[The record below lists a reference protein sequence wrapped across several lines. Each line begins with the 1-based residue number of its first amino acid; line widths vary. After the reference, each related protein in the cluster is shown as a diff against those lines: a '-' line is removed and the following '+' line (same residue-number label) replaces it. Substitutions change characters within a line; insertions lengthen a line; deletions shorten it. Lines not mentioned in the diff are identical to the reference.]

1 MPDNNGDQPSDMNV
15 KNIHATGIRTDS
27 LNANQQN
34 VGVLNVTRLDAATG
48 ETKSAATDA
57 MNELRISTERDNR
70 SILQMLDKN
79 LKQMRDGSKD
89 VNAVAEIIR
98 TTIDNLTQATEMG
111 FNKAVAVSS
120 SSSDEAMRNIETAIE
135 ALTRNLSQSLSTAES
150 ERGMIMS
157 QTIGDVTASV
167 GMVQTAS
174 QYVSEIFKKIE
185 RSQVISP
192 VLMGSGSPVSQQQIN
207 AAQDQR
213 IYELRTRL
221 ATAEGQEAVK
231 LLNEFADLSAT
242 IDQTSK
248 AVGTMYR
255 LLTSENN
262 ALGNIVGR
270 GIISKFEGNLLSTIH
285 TLQSWT
291 SNIVDISKVSR
302 GGAEHFRTSLD
313 IAATGAIGA
322 NTALLEFIPAL
333 TQGADSIS
341 STFALVKYSM
351 SNDLINPIGIMGGDI
366 REVSRSM
373 RQARMTLLSQGNGA
387 INRLSTS
394 ASNEAIMGLYDL
406 QRRLNI
412 KADIN
417 DSRTLSILG
426 TQLSSMQIIATNT
439 GSTVDEIIKMNSNVS
454 KQLFNAASA
463 GILTGKQ
470 ANTYMNAQALLQK
483 RGLNEM
489 ASLVKGLAESG
500 GNASLYLSKNPEM
513 ATSLAASGTIDSLY
527 RLANLLNSSTQTNAA
542 FFSDLQRSAAGFK
555 SQTQLGAAGS
565 VVLSQAYQNLSGEA
579 GRAATITANPPELSM
594 AQRLWARVQDI
605 MTNYV
610 GTTTS
615 LVVSLGANTAA
626 LIANTIALGG
636 FGKIGGIIKGLGG
649 AILGMPKKMIGLF
662 RGGAAAAGAAA
673 GTSVG
678 ATVASSI
685 GSAVTVSTEN
695 AMARVMPTI
704 TNSVAKISPTI
715 IQTGGAAASASTGFV
730 RSAGGAVASG
740 VRAAGSL
747 VPETGAIMGATRG
760 LGSMITRSL
769 PVIGTIMGIYDAV
782 SRISNG
788 DILGGMWS
796 GAAGIMASINPL
808 ASAGM
813 YAGLVGRDVYNSYSS
828 TTTTASPI
836 GGYTGQDPLT
846 LAYPTDLGGQYTSDA
861 TVNNGI
867 RNDTQQLIWATN
879 QALYDLI
886 SIAQSEVSILR
897 IIANNTSTGQ
907 TEIPTGFF
915 DWLTGTAKKEIKKN
929 SAKQAA
935 TYSAPNGETKSE

>member
-1 MPDNNGDQPSDMNV
+1 MTKRSVARPLGTKLTSVSGLHSRSNISDGWSAGSSNMIHQIFRGRMDRMDKYRTYDWMDQDSD
-15 KNIHATGIRTDS
+15 ISRA
-27 LNANQQN
+27 
-34 VGVLNVTRLDAATG
+34 LDIIA
-48 ETKSAATDA
+48 EHC
-57 MNELRISTERDNR
+57 TERDSDHRYFKFHWYTNEAAVEVTELLKAHLDQWSKINR
-70 SILQMLDKN
+70 FKRHLFKTVRNMMKYGDWFMFRNPHTFELYDIHPQDVMGAIVDRDSLEILGWMIRDFRWNVADLEIDVKDDSIKRQIQSLTNGNLAGGSNMGNAVNSRLIPAIHILHFSLSEGKMASSGFGRGTGNGTAGMGSVESANPWPFGRSWLDKAHN
-79 LKQMRDGSKD
+79 TFKKRELLEDSIIIHRVQRAPTRLVWYIDVGKMRHDKHTH
-89 VNAVAEIIR
+89 VVQNFKNELNQKRIP
-98 TTIDNLTQATEMG
+98 
-111 FNKAVAVSS
+111 
-120 SSSDEAMRNIETAIE
+120 
-135 ALTRNLSQSLSTAES
+135 
-150 ERGMIMS
+150 
-157 QTIGDVTASV
+157 QTIGSNGRGVDSV
-167 GMVQTAS
+167 YNPIS
-174 QYVSEIFKKIE
+174 QLEDYYI
-185 RSQVISP
+185 
-192 VLMGSGSPVSQQQIN
+192 PVSM
-207 AAQDQR
+207 DQR
-213 IYELRTRL
+213 GSKVEQLDGKPLTDMPDLDYFNKKMASALRVPYAWL
-221 ATAEGQEAVK
+221 QPAGEG
-231 LLNEFADLSAT
+231 
-242 IDQTSK
+242 
-248 AVGTMYR
+248 
-255 LLTSENN
+255 
-262 ALGNIVGR
+262 
-270 GIISKFEGNLLSTIH
+270 GII
-285 TLQSWT
+285 
-291 SNIVDISKVSR
+291 
-302 GGAEHFRTSLD
+302 
-313 IAATGAIGA
+313 
-322 NTALLEFIPAL
+322 PAD
-333 TQGADSIS
+333 G
-341 STFALVKYSM
+341 
-351 SNDLINPIGIMGGDI
+351 
-366 REVSRSM
+366 
-373 RQARMTLLSQGNGA
+373 RQ
-387 INRLSTS
+387 
-394 ASNEAIMGLYDL
+394 
-406 QRRLNI
+406 
-412 KADIN
+412 
-417 DSRTLSILG
+417 
-426 TQLSSMQIIATNT
+426 
-439 GSTVDEIIKMNSNVS
+439 
-454 KQLFNAASA
+454 
-463 GILTGKQ
+463 GKQ